1 MNINTKKGL
10 ILIAFGIIGVSVI
23 SFMISF
29 LSRLIGL
36 YQIIYYLGF
45 LSSIA
50 RLGFVV
56 LGILQILGKF
66 NIDQYFDMNKYLKTN
81 DIAGNYDETFFE
93 NQNTENKITEVKT
106 NLKTEIKKNIN
117 QLNLNNMEYKV
128 EQIGAEFSNK
138 GIKNLEGRFNSF
150 AEQGYK
156 FHSVFEVQKP
166 GCLGLGKPS
175 ITYLAVYVK
184 E

>member
-10 ILIAFGIIGVSVI
+10 ILIGIS
-23 SFMISF
+23 
-29 LSRLIGL
+29 LIGGFIAGL
-36 YQIIYYLGF
+36 ILRFTGIPFLGLILRIAQLGLIIVG
-45 LSSIA
+45 
-50 RLGFVV
+50 V
-56 LGILQILGKF
+56 LQILGKF
-66 NIDQYFDMNKYLKTN
+66 NIDQYFDMNKYLN
-81 DIAGNYDETFFE
+81 INYDDDISVNDNETFFA
-93 NQNTENKITEVKT
+93 NQNTEHKITEVKEV
-106 NLKTEIKKNIN
+106 LKTGIKKNIN
-117 QLNLNNMEYKV
+117 QLNLNNMDYKV

-138 GIKNLEGRFNSF
+138 AIKNLEGRFNSF

-166 GCLGLGKPS
+166 GCLGIGSPS

>member
-10 ILIAFGIIGVSVI
+10 ILIGIS
-23 SFMISF
+23 
-29 LSRLIGL
+29 LIGGFIASL
-36 YQIIYYLGF
+36 ILRFTGIPFLGLIIRIAQLG
-45 LSSIA
+45 LIIV
-50 RLGFVV
+50 GV
-56 LGILQILGKF
+56 LQILGKF
-66 NIDQYFDMNKYLKTN
+66 NIDQYFDMNKYLNINN
-81 DIAGNYDETFFE
+81 DEIYENETFFA
-93 NQNTENKITEVKT
+93 NQNTEHKITEVKET
-106 NLKTEIKKNIN
+106 LKTDIKKNIN
-117 QLNLNNMEYKV
+117 QLNLSNMDYKV

-138 GIKNLEGRFNSF
+138 AIKNLEGRFNSF

-166 GCLGLGKPS
+166 GCLGIGSPS